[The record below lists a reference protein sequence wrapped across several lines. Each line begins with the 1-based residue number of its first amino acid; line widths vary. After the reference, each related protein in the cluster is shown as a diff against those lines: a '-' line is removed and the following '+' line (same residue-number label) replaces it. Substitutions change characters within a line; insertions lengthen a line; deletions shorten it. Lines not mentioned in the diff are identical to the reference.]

1 MSQRKIA
8 ILSIVA
14 AWFAVVLAILL
25 GVFLAKGMM
34 VLVIFT
40 AINAFAITLVW
51 ARKFNSSRAV
61 KVNLLISQT
70 SISSAFIT
78 GPASSGM
85 RECGTPSIVI
95 TCPSVALSGRTMRSA
110 VETMET
116 TSTPSGMVAS
126 WKPLPRR

>member
-61 KVNLLISQT
+61 KVNLIISQT

>member
-95 TCPSVALSGRTMRSA
+95 RCPSVALSGRTMRSA

>member
-61 KVNLLISQT
+61 KVNLIISQT

-116 TSTPSGMVAS
+116 TSTPSGIVAS

>member
-70 SISSAFIT
+70 SISSAFNT

-95 TCPSVALSGRTMRSA
+95 RCPSVALSGRTMRSA

>member
-14 AWFAVVLAILL
+14 AWFVVVLAILL